1 MFAIGT
7 VGQAAAIWIVCGGV
21 RTVGG
26 WLGESW
32 DDLKSDGRAAAM
44 AVAIVLM
51 WLKQL
56 ISLKWVIK
64 RRIDWSESI
73 GLSITMAIIFV
84 GYAIAAATQGPSS
97 MSTLDGV
104 GCALFLLGWGLSTGC
119 ELQRMW
125 WKADPANKGKCYT
138 GGLWAY
144 SMHMNYF
151 GETLLYI
158 GLTMLTCV
166 WWLGFLP
173 LLMFLSFIFFHIPAL
188 DAYLLERYGD
198 EFEQYAAST
207 KKYVPFVY

>member
-1 MFAIGT
+1 M
-7 VGQAAAIWIVCGGV
+7 
-21 RTVGG
+21 
-26 WLGESW
+26 
-32 DDLKSDGRAAAM
+32 
-44 AVAIVLM
+44 
-51 WLKQL
+51 
-56 ISLKWVIK
+56 
-64 RRIDWSESI
+64 
-73 GLSITMAIIFV
+73 
-84 GYAIAAATQGPSS
+84 
-97 MSTLDGV
+97 LD
-104 GCALFLLGWGLSTGC
+104 
-119 ELQRMW
+119 
-125 WKADPANKGKCYT
+125 T

>member
-1 MFAIGT
+1 MPQAGHTPLAEDEDSGGSSLKSAGANRAHDDGSGTPSKIAMFAIGT

-32 DDLKSDGRAAAM
+32 DDVKSDGRAAAIG
-44 AVAIVLM
+44 VAIGLM

-73 GLSITMAIIFV
+73 GLSITMAVIFV

-97 MSTLDGV
+97 VSALDGV

-119 ELQRMW
+119 ELQR
-125 WKADPANKGKCYT
+125 
-138 GGLWAY
+138 
-144 SMHMNYF
+144 
-151 GETLLYI
+151 I
-158 GLTMLTCV
+158 
-166 WWLGFLP
+166 
-173 LLMFLSFIFFHIPAL
+173 
-188 DAYLLERYGD
+188 
-198 EFEQYAAST
+198 
-207 KKYVPFVY
+207 